1 MAGGFWVLLD
11 DVAAFAK
18 LAAASAARSS
28 AKTAGVVVDDAAV
41 TPAYVH
47 DLAASRELPIVWRI
61 AKISLRNKCLFL
73 LPAALLL
80 GFADRRVLAALLL
93 LGSLYLMFEASA
105 KLTGSHGEKSA
116 PADESAIVRKASRTD
131 LVLSAE
137 IMAISLAEVSH
148 EPLAVQAAA
157 LAIVAVVMTVG
168 VYGVVACVV
177 KGDDVGARLASS
189 ARPSLMLLGRLLVK
203 CTLLVLRL
211 LAIVGVAAMC
221 WVGGH
226 IFLEQLAEFSFPAP
240 YDMLH
245 DLVHNLVPTPFLV
258 WLFETV
264 AYALVGLAGAA
275 CFALLTRL
283 RTHA

>member
-1 MAGGFWVLLD
+1 MAGGFWMLLD

-18 LAAASAARSS
+18 LAAASAARSG

-61 AKISLRNKCLFL
+61 AKVSLRNKCLFL

-105 KLTGSHGEKSA
+105 KLTGSHGENSA
-116 PADESAIVRKASRTD
+116 PTDEDAIVRKASRTD

-137 IMAISLAEVSH
+137 IMAIALAEVAD

-157 LAIVAVVMTVG
+157 LALVAVMMTVG

-177 KGDDVGARLASS
+177 KGDDAGARLAASP
-189 ARPSLMLLGRLLVK
+189 RPLLVLLGRLLVRS
-203 CTLLVLRL
+203 TLLLLRL

-275 CFALLTRL
+275 CFSLFARL
-283 RTHA
+283 RPHA

>member
-1 MAGGFWVLLD
+1 MAGGLWVLLD
-11 DVAAFAK
+11 DIAAFAK
-18 LAAASAARSS
+18 LAAVSAARSG

-47 DLAASRELPIVWRI
+47 DLAASRELPIVWRL

-93 LGSLYLMFEASA
+93 LGSLYLMFEAST
-105 KLTGSHGEKSA
+105 KLTGSHGEISLN
-116 PADESAIVRKASRTD
+116 PDEDVIVRKASRTD

-137 IMAISLAEVSH
+137 IMAISLAEVVD

-157 LAIVAVVMTVG
+157 LALVAVMMTVG

-177 KGDDVGARLASS
+177 KGDDVGASLAASP
-189 ARPSLMLLGRLLVK
+189 RPLLAMLGRLLVK
-203 CTLLVLRL
+203 STLFLLRL

-226 IFLEQLAEFSFPAP
+226 IFLEQLVEFSISAP
-240 YDMLH
+240 YEALHDIVH
-245 DLVHNLVPTPFLV
+245 DLVSAPLLV
-258 WLFETV
+258 WVFETV
-264 AYALVGLAGAA
+264 AYAFVGLAGAI
-275 CFALLTRL
+275 CFSIFSRFRSRA
-283 RTHA
+283 

>member
-18 LAAASAARSS
+18 LAAASAARSG

-61 AKISLRNKCLFL
+61 AKVSLRNKCLFL

-80 GFADRRVLAALLL
+80 GFTDRRVLAALLL

-105 KLTGSHGEKSA
+105 KLTGSHGENFA
-116 PADESAIVRKASRTD
+116 PADEDAIVRKASRTD

-137 IMAISLAEVSH
+137 IMAISLTEVVD
-148 EPLAVQAAA
+148 EPLVVQATA
-157 LAIVAVVMTVG
+157 LFLVAVMMTVG

-177 KGDDVGARLASS
+177 KGDDVGASLAASP
-189 ARPSLMLLGRLLVK
+189 RPLLALLGRLLVK
-203 CTLLVLRL
+203 STLFILRL

-226 IFLEQLAEFSFPAP
+226 IFLEQLAEFSISAP
-240 YDMLH
+240 YEVLH
-245 DLVHNLVPTPFLV
+245 DLVHGIVSAPFLV
-258 WLFETV
+258 WVFETV
-264 AYALVGLAGAA
+264 AYTLVGLAGTI
-275 CFALLTRL
+275 CFSVLSRF
-283 RTHA
+283 RSRS

>member
-1 MAGGFWVLLD
+1 MLLD

-18 LAAASAARSS
+18 LAAASAARSG

-61 AKISLRNKCLFL
+61 AKVSLRNKCLFL

-105 KLTGSHGEKSA
+105 KLTGSHGENSA
-116 PADESAIVRKASRTD
+116 PTDEDAIVRKASRTD

-137 IMAISLAEVSH
+137 IMAIALAEVAD

-157 LAIVAVVMTVG
+157 LALVAVMMTVG

-177 KGDDVGARLASS
+177 KGDDAGARLAASP
-189 ARPSLMLLGRLLVK
+189 RPLLVLLGRLLVRS
-203 CTLLVLRL
+203 TLLLLRL

-226 IFLEQLAEFSFPAP
+226 IFLEQLAEFSLSAP
-240 YDMLH
+240 YEALHDVVH
-245 DLVHNLVPTPFLV
+245 DLVSAPFLV
-258 WLFETV
+258 WMLETV

-275 CFALLTRL
+275 CFSLVARL
-283 RTHA
+283 RPHA

>member
-1 MAGGFWVLLD
+1 MAGGFWMLLD

-18 LAAASAARSS
+18 LAAASAARSG

-61 AKISLRNKCLFL
+61 AKVSLRNKCLFL

-105 KLTGSHGEKSA
+105 KLTGSHGENSA
-116 PADESAIVRKASRTD
+116 PTDEDAIVRKASRTD

-137 IMAISLAEVSH
+137 IMAIALAEVAD

-157 LAIVAVVMTVG
+157 LALVAVMMTVG

-177 KGDDVGARLASS
+177 KGDDAGARLAASP
-189 ARPSLMLLGRLLVK
+189 RPLLVLLGRLLVRS
-203 CTLLVLRL
+203 TLLLLRL

-226 IFLEQLAEFSFPAP
+226 IFLEQLAEFSLSAP
-240 YDMLH
+240 YEALHDVVH
-245 DLVHNLVPTPFLV
+245 DLVSAPFLV
-258 WLFETV
+258 WMLETV

-275 CFALLTRL
+275 CFSLVARL
-283 RTHA
+283 RPHA

>member
-1 MAGGFWVLLD
+1 MLLD

-18 LAAASAARSS
+18 LAAASAARSG

-61 AKISLRNKCLFL
+61 AKVSLRNKCLFL

-105 KLTGSHGEKSA
+105 KLTGSHGENSA
-116 PADESAIVRKASRTD
+116 PTDEDAIVRKASRTD

-137 IMAISLAEVSH
+137 IMAIALAEVAD

-157 LAIVAVVMTVG
+157 LALVAVMMTVG

-177 KGDDVGARLASS
+177 KGDDAGARLAASP
-189 ARPSLMLLGRLLVK
+189 RPLLVLLGRLLVRS
-203 CTLLVLRL
+203 TLLLLRL

-226 IFLEQLAEFSFPAP
+226 IFLEQLAEFSLSAP
-240 YDMLH
+240 YEALHDVVH
-245 DLVHNLVPTPFLV
+245 DLVSAPFLV
-258 WLFETV
+258 WMLETV

-275 CFALLTRL
+275 CFSLFARL
-283 RTHA
+283 RPHA